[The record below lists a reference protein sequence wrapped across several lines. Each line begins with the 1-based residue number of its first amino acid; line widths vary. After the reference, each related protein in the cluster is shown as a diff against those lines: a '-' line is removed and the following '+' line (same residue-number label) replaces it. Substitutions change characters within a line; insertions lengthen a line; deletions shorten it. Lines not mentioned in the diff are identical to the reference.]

1 MTVSSITC
9 LIYKPSTKQSF
20 AKVLTN
26 KIGVMCVLIGLVG
39 CQATPTKTQPK
50 THVPQHPPTV
60 VSPPHVQQ
68 PPSPTTAQPE
78 FGYPPLETQKLPNL
92 PPQPQIVLRDGRN
105 IPLVQTLMAQGMQQ
119 LQLGQLDNA
128 EDTFDHVQR
137 IAPQNSSVYAR
148 LSEIALKKN
157 NGVKAEGMARRGL
170 VFAKSPQQKAGF
182 WQLIMLAGS
191 LQGRTDVVNEAKG
204 HLQKR

>member
-1 MTVSSITC
+1 M
-9 LIYKPSTKQSF
+9 
-20 AKVLTN
+20 
-26 KIGVMCVLIGLVG
+26 VMALLIGLVG
-39 CQATPTKTQPK
+39 CQLTPTTFPPK
-50 THVPQHPPTV
+50 SHKPLPPLVIT
-60 VSPPHVQQ
+60 PKPFIKQT
-68 PPSPTTAQPE
+68 PSPTIAQPE
-78 FGYPPLETQKLPNL
+78 FGYPQLETQKLPTL

-119 LQLGQLDNA
+119 LQRGQLDNA
-128 EDTFDHVQR
+128 EDTFDRVQR

-157 NGVKAEGMARRGL
+157 DGVTAEGMARRGL
-170 VFAKSPQQKAGF
+170 VLAKSPQQKAGF

-191 LQGRTDVVNEAKG
+191 LQGRTEIVNEAKG

>member
-1 MTVSSITC
+1 MQLLMNQT
-9 LIYKPSTKQSF
+9 STRQKSGRGATEKF
-20 AKVLTN
+20 MLM
-26 KIGVMCVLIGLVG
+26 GLLIGLVG
-39 CQATPTKTQPK
+39 CQATPTRTAPK
-50 THVPQHPPTV
+50 THPRQHPQVTQTQPR
-60 VSPPHVQQ
+60 VQQ
-68 PPSPTTAQPE
+68 PTGPTIAQPE

-105 IPLVQTLMAQGMQQ
+105 IPLVQTLMTQGTQQ

-128 EDTFDHVQR
+128 EDTFDRVQR

-157 NGVKAEGMARRGL
+157 DGVTAEGMARRGL
-170 VFAKSPQQKAGF
+170 IFAKSAQQKAGF

-191 LQGRTDVVNEAKG
+191 LQSRTDIVNEAKS
-204 HLQKR
+204 HLQNR

>member
-1 MTVSSITC
+1 MN
-9 LIYKPSTKQSF
+9 KPHIKQSF
-20 AKVLTN
+20 GKVRTKKLW
-26 KIGVMCVLIGLVG
+26 IMCLLVGLVG
-39 CQATPTKTQPK
+39 CQATPTKTRPK
-50 THVPQHPPTV
+50 THVPPHPPTFV
-60 VSPPHVQQ
+60 DPPQVQQ

-105 IPLVQTLMAQGMQQ
+105 IPLVQKLMAQGMQH
-119 LQLGQLDNA
+119 LQLGQLDKA

-157 NGVKAEGMARRGL
+157 DGVKAEGMARRGL
-170 VFAKSPQQKAGF
+170 VFARSAQQKAGF

-191 LQGRTDVVNEAKG
+191 MQSRTDVVNEAKG
-204 HLQKR
+204 HLQNR

>member
-1 MTVSSITC
+1 MQFLINKSSIWLKSGRGATEKLLAMC
-9 LIYKPSTKQSF
+9 LL
-20 AKVLTN
+20 A
-26 KIGVMCVLIGLVG
+26 GLVG

-50 THVPQHPPTV
+50 THSRTHPQVTQTQPQT
-60 VSPPHVQQ
+60 QQ
-68 PPSPTTAQPE
+68 STGPTTAQPE

-105 IPLVQTLMAQGMQQ
+105 IPLVQTLMTQGTQQ

-128 EDTFDHVQR
+128 EDTFDRVQR

-157 NGVKAEGMARRGL
+157 DGVTAEGMARRGL
-170 VFAKSPQQKAGF
+170 VFAKSAQQKAGF
-182 WQLIMLAGS
+182 WQLIMMAGS
-191 LQGRTDVVNEAKG
+191 LQSRTDIVNEAKS
-204 HLQKR
+204 HLQKK